1 MDCSKRP
8 GIYVSS
14 LGCFIGPDTVI
25 SYGMKRRVPVDYV
38 AYGAV
43 LFDSGD
49 TGEGCLNR
57 ICEKK
62 ECNTHKIPF
71 HRIVIVFL

>member
-1 MDCSKRP
+1 
-8 GIYVSS
+8 
-14 LGCFIGPDTVI
+14 
-25 SYGMKRRVPVDYV
+25 MKRRIPVDYV

-71 HRIVIVFL
+71 HRIVIVFLKSGFTQ

>member
-1 MDCSKRP
+1 
-8 GIYVSS
+8 
-14 LGCFIGPDTVI
+14 
-25 SYGMKRRVPVDYV
+25 MKRGVPVDYV

-43 LFDSGD
+43 LLDSGD

-57 ICEKK
+57 TCEKK

>member
-1 MDCSKRP
+1 MS
-8 GIYVSS
+8 VAWAV
-14 LGCFIGPDTVI
+14 LGPDTVI

-43 LFDSGD
+43 LLDSGD

-57 ICEKK
+57 TCEKK